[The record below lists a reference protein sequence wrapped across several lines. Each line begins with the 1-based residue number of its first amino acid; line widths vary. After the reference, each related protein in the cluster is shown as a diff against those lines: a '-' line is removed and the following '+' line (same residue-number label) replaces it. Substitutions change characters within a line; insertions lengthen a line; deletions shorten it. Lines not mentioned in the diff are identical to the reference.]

1 MAGAALSR
9 MWDTNPR
16 LACFLQSALCLM
28 VAAFEVRFLTHASK
42 DWTVI
47 IILAVFLLIE
57 GGSLIGF
64 TIDAVKHDWRHRDW

>member
-1 MAGAALSR
+1 
-9 MWDTNPR
+9 
-16 LACFLQSALCLM
+16 M